1 MADMNKSPIPVTHRT
16 VLAIAVPVVLSN
28 LTTPLLGLADTAVMG
43 QLGGPQYIG
52 AVAVGGLI
60 FNFMFWAFGFLRMGT
75 TGFTAQAYGADDGDE
90 VRAALGRALVLA
102 GVAGIALIVL
112 QWPFE
117 QIAFWLI
124 DGSADVEALA
134 GDYYAIRIWSA
145 PAALTNFALLGWFI
159 GLQRARTALVL
170 QLILNGVNIGLDV
183 FFVIGLGWGVA
194 GVALGTMIAE
204 VTAAGCGLAL
214 AAMSLRGIAGG
225 WSRTALLDWPR
236 LARTIIVNRDIMAR
250 TLLLMFAF
258 AFFVAQ
264 SAVAGN
270 VALAAN
276 AVLMQFVFFA
286 AFFLD
291 GFAFAAEAL
300 VGQALGA
307 KTRRAFDQ
315 AIKLSSL
322 WSGGF
327 AVLLSL
333 GFGILGPWFIDF
345 LTIDLAVRA
354 AARDYLW
361 WAAILP
367 VVSFACYQL
376 DGVFIGATR
385 TADMRDA
392 AVLSLAV
399 FLIVW
404 WALLPFGNHGLWA
417 ALMIFNAVRA
427 IFLGRYYPALARSV
441 SSPL

>member
-1 MADMNKSPIPVTHRT
+1 MTAVDKSSQLPVTHRT

-43 QLGGPQYIG
+43 QLGGPKYIG
-52 AVAVGGLI
+52 AIAVGALI
-60 FNFMFWAFGFLRMGT
+60 FNFLFWAFGFLRMGT
-75 TGFTAQAYGADDGDE
+75 TGFTAQAYGADDGNE

-102 GVAGIALIVL
+102 VVAGIGLIAL
-112 QWPFE
+112 QWPLE
-117 QIAFWLI
+117 RIAFWLI
-124 DGSADVEALA
+124 DGSADVEILA

-145 PAALTNFALLGWFI
+145 PAALINFALLGWFI
-159 GLQRARTALVL
+159 GLQRARTALIL
-170 QLILNGVNIGLDV
+170 QLILNGINVGLDI
-183 FFVIGLGWGVA
+183 FFVMGLGWGVT
-194 GVALGTMIAE
+194 GVALGTAIAE
-204 VTAAGCGLAL
+204 VTAAACGLAL
-214 AAMSLRGIAGG
+214 AAMSLHSIAGH

-236 LARTIIVNRDIMAR
+236 LARTITVNRDIMAR

-258 AFFVAQ
+258 AFFTAQ
-264 SAVAGN
+264 GAAAGN

-307 KTRRAFDQ
+307 KARRTFDQ
-315 AIKLSSL
+315 AVKLSSL

-333 GFGILGPWFIDF
+333 GFVVLGPWFIDF
-345 LTIDLAVRA
+345 LTIDLTVRA

-361 WAAILP
+361 WAASLP

-376 DGVFIGATR
+376 DGIFIGATR

-392 AVLSLAV
+392 AALSLIM
-399 FLIVW
+399 FLLVW

-417 ALMIFNAVRA
+417 ALTIFNAVRA
-427 IFLGRYYPALARSV
+427 IFLGRYYPALVRSV
-441 SSPL
+441 SA